1 MPDFRKFTSPG
12 FLQIGVIAILLIV
25 TFYFTRSPSKEDII
39 ERSALA
45 STTASEKIQLV
56 SVVRPR
62 PTVTIPDI
70 NTTGTLVVR
79 SYVVLSPQVSGRVA
93 YVSDALRAG
102 GVFTAGEALLVI
114 EAEDFELNLAQA
126 RADVASAEATLEL
139 RQAEGSAAI
148 ENYTLL
154 NPDQPDRQVPPLV
167 AKVPQINQAKAQ
179 LASANAR
186 EQVAALALERTRF
199 SLPFAGRIAES
210 SVELGQLLSPGQ
222 TFGRAFANNAIEVL
236 VPITT
241 TDLAL
246 ISPAIN
252 RAATVIVDN
261 REYAAVVD
269 RIAAELDGQSR
280 FARIFLRMT
289 EDKLIPP
296 GTFADVTIPGEP
308 LVNSFVLPEAARQIN
323 DSVWIIANGT
333 LQRVQPEVLATSAD
347 GLMVRAFD
355 YQGGIV
361 LGSVPGARNGL
372 EVSESTVQL

>member
-1 MPDFRKFTSPG
+1 MPDFRKITSPG
-12 FLQIGVIAILLIV
+12 FLQIGVIAVLLII

-45 STTASEKIQLV
+45 STTGGEKIQLV
-56 SVVRPR
+56 SVVRPT

-70 NTTGTLVVR
+70 NATGTLVVR
-79 SYVVLSPQVSGRVA
+79 SYVSLSSQVSGRVA

-102 GVFTAGEALLVI
+102 GVFTAGEALMSI

-139 RQAEGSAAI
+139 RQAEGSAAV

-167 AKVPQINQAKAQ
+167 AKVPQINQARAQ
-179 LASANAR
+179 LASAKAR

-199 SLPFAGRIAES
+199 SLPFAGRVAES
-210 SVELGQLLSPGQ
+210 SVELGQLVSPGM
-222 TFGRAFANNAIEVL
+222 TFGRAFSNDAIEVS
-236 VPITT
+236 VPIST

-252 RAATVIVDN
+252 RASTVIVDN
-261 REYAAVVD
+261 RDYAAVVD
-269 RIAAELDGQSR
+269 RVAAELDGKSR
-280 FARIFLRMT
+280 FAMIFLRMS
-289 EDKLIPP
+289 EDNLVPP

-323 DSVWIIANGT
+323 DTVWIIDKGA
-333 LQRVQPEVLATSAD
+333 LQLVHPKVLATSAA

-361 LGSVPGARNGL
+361 LGSVPGGRNGL
-372 EVSESTVQL
+372 KVSVSTVQL